1 MNKSFLKLSSV
12 AILTA
17 LLFEGC
23 SYMLPYRD
31 DFQCQKGK
39 NSGVCGSVL
48 EVYDLSS
55 DMDSLRLRTLD
66 GSEAKIKEAEAKEI
80 LEIQRQQV
88 INEFT
93 HQKLR
98 EMVEATEI
106 RNIQNEH
113 PVIFRFFLDEDKR
126 VPNSERLV
134 WNNDYVTLGNEKAG
148 QNTPKKR
155 NSSKTQSKKNA
166 KQTKPTNK
174 PKQIN
179 ANANALNENLKA
191 WQGENN
197 SSIKEPKDIN
207 ALFANVGD
215 KNASNSVASQN
226 ISALNSNSLANQAGD
241 ENKTISTPITNN
253 GVDCSA
259 SGGARKEINAQVKVC
274 VYAANIRKEPSCKA
288 EVLRIANKNEVLFAL
303 YEQDG
308 WVRLSDGTYIHKSII
323 TQD

>member
-1 MNKSFLKLSSV
+1 MNKSFLKLCSV
-12 AILTA
+12 AILIA
-17 LLFEGC
+17 LLFESC

-39 NSGVCGSVL
+39 NSGVCGSVS
-48 EVYDLSS
+48 EIYDLSS

-66 GSEAKIKEAEAKEI
+66 DNEAKIKKAEAKEN
-80 LEIQRQQV
+80 LEVQRQQA
-88 INEFT
+88 INKFT

-126 VPNSERLV
+126 VPNSEKFV
-134 WNNDYVTLGNEKAG
+134 WNNDYTTLDNEKTS
-148 QNTPKKR
+148 QNTSKKQ
-155 NSSKTQSKKNA
+155 NSSKTQVKKNA
-166 KQTKPTNK
+166 KQTKSINK

-179 ANANALNENLKA
+179 TDVNALNANLKA

-197 SSIKEPKDIN
+197 SSVKEANNIN

-215 KNASNSVASQN
+215 KNASNAVGQN
-226 ISALNSNSLANQAGD
+226 LGALNSNLLTNQTAD
-241 ENKTISTPITNN
+241 ENKTSSTPIANN

-274 VYAANIRKEPSCKA
+274 VYAANIRKNPSCKA

-308 WVRLSDGTYIHKSII
+308 WVKLSDGTYIHKSII